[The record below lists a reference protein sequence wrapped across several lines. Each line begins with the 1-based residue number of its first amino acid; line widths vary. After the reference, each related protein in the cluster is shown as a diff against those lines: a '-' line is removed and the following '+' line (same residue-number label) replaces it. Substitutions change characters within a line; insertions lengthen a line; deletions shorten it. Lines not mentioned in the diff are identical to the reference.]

1 MSNSFK
7 IFLRSDFQRKD
18 GLFPIYL
25 RVIIDRRKK
34 DYSLNVAI
42 PEELWDGKHDK
53 IKKSLRYKSDDLN
66 AVLSKTRM
74 KVEKI
79 LLDARL
85 SEKRLTLEA
94 FDRLYSQKTLDYS
107 SFYEYTTEFIRER
120 KHKFSS
126 DTCRTYASQV
136 TKLKKFKPELR
147 FADMSIDFLKLYDV
161 YMISKLKNKTNTH
174 YKSMAFI
181 KTVWFQAMK
190 DGLVTENIFKN
201 FPLKKKQGNRSF
213 LDMEE
218 LRLLEALL
226 SANILDSQ
234 LNVLKYFL
242 FACYTGLRFLDIKN
256 LRHTNL
262 VEGDILQIEMHKT
275 KDIVRIPLI
284 DRAKRL
290 IEPGFENQPVF
301 RVSTNQV
308 TNRNL
313 KELMELAGIK
323 KTISFHCARHTFA
336 TISIDLGLP
345 LEVISKLLGH
355 KDLKTTQIYAKILDS
370 VKVKEM
376 GKWNEN

>member
-1 MSNSFK
+1 M
-7 IFLRSDFQRKD
+7 
-18 GLFPIYL
+18 
-25 RVIIDRRKK
+25 
-34 DYSLNVAI
+34 
-42 PEELWDGKHDK
+42 
-53 IKKSLRYKSDDLN
+53 
-66 AVLSKTRM
+66 T
-74 KVEKI
+74 
-79 LLDARL
+79 
-85 SEKRLTLEA
+85 
-94 FDRLYSQKTLDYS
+94 
-107 SFYEYTTEFIRER
+107 YT
-120 KHKFSS
+120 
-126 DTCRTYASQV
+126 SQV

-147 FADMSIDFLKLYDV
+147 FADMSIDFLKRYDV
-161 YMISKLKNKTNTH
+161 YMISTLKNKTNTH

-181 KTVWFQAMK
+181 KTVWFQAMT
-190 DGLVTENIFKN
+190 DGLVTVNIFKN

-226 SANILDSQ
+226 NANILDSQ
-234 LNVLKYFL
+234 SNVLKYFL

-262 VEGDILQIEMHKT
+262 VEGDILQMEMHKT

-301 RVSTNQV
+301 RVATNQV
-308 TNRNL
+308 TNRYL
-313 KELMELAGIK
+313 KELMDLAGIK

-370 VKVKEM
+370 VKIKEM
-376 GKWNEN
+376 EKWNS